1 MIKDNLSM
9 YAICIYAVKKK
20 HSSFDSL
27 HLPVMTQSR
36 ASLSLLLLHT
46 ISTLVCE
53 TKYMVD

>member
-20 HSSFDSL
+20 KKSFESL

-36 ASLSLLLLHT
+36 ALLLLLLHT
-46 ISTLVCE
+46 ITTLVCE
-53 TKYMVD
+53 TKDMVD

>member
-9 YAICIYAVKKK
+9 YAICIYAVKK

-36 ASLSLLLLHT
+36 ASLLLLLLHT
-46 ISTLVCE
+46 IRTLVCE